1 MHYITHL
8 FRAYAETAS
17 MFSRPF
23 TAQQVAAFR
32 GGRVPDRDI

>member
-8 FRAYAETAS
+8 FRAYAEADS

-23 TAQQVAAFR
+23 TAPQVAAFR
-32 GGRVPDRDI
+32 AGRLPDGDI